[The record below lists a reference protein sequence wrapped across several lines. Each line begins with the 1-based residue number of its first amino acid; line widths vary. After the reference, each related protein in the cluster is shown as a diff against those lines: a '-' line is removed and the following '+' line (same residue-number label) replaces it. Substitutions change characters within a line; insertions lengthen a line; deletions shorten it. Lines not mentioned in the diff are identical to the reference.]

1 MKIRIILNESKNKQ
15 ELYDLE
21 KAYFGGDP
29 RDAAESLKFL
39 VDNNKDQYGE
49 IDKYAIEQILMDA
62 GETKVSYAG
71 EGAFRI
77 TYTYGD
83 DLVIKIA
90 KTNTAKV
97 MNEQDTELG
106 RLPIYSLLFPKVYMV
121 DEPEY
126 NWIVME
132 KCEPINDPDV
142 FIKFFPNS
150 FYKGLP
156 SLTAIRAF
164 QKLLE
169 YEVSLIKQDESNL
182 IDIEK
187 SLPYYKNTKFSNPP
201 MDRDE
206 VKQILK
212 QFNKT
217 FHVLAQMV
225 AEFGVSTHEIRQYNT
240 GIAPDGRFVVI
251 DSSIASAISKGVMS
265 INENNI

>member
-1 MKIRIILNESKNKQ
+1 MKIRIRLNESKNKQ

-21 KAYFGGDP
+21 KSYFGGDP

-39 VDNNKDQYGE
+39 VDNNKDEYGE

-62 GETKVSYAG
+62 GETKISYAG
-71 EGAFRI
+71 QGAFRI

-90 KTNTAKV
+90 KTNTAKT
-97 MNEQDTELG
+97 MNEQDAELG
-106 RLPIYSLLFPKVYMV
+106 RLPIYSLLFPKVWMA

-126 NWIVME
+126 GWIVME
-132 KCEPINDPDV
+132 KCNTIYDPDT
-142 FIKFFPNS
+142 FISFFPNS
-150 FYKGLP
+150 FYKNLP
-156 SLTAIRAF
+156 SLTAVMAF
-164 QKLLE
+164 QTLLE
-169 YEVSLIKQDESNL
+169 YEANLIKQNESKL
-182 IDIEK
+182 VDIE
-187 SLPYYKNTKFSNPP
+187 SRLSYYKNSKIP
-201 MDRDE
+201 MDRHE

-225 AEFGVSTHEIRQYNT
+225 AEFGVSTYEIRPYNT

-251 DSSIASAISKGVMS
+251 DSSISTAISKGALS
-265 INENNI
+265 LNETNI